1 MVKTSS
7 ERDQIIEKNLG
18 LVHSCARRFIGRGVE
33 YDDLVQAGC
42 VGLIKAVDNF
52 DESRGFLFS
61 TYAVPVILGEIKRVF
76 RDDGTVRV
84 SRSLKERAR
93 KILSIKEQYSAEYGA
108 EPTVSQISVMLGI
121 SPEETAQAINAA
133 LPVFSL
139 TSADDDEKKSEF
151 DIPSRSY
158 ECEIS
163 DKIALKQVMNKL
175 DEKDRQLL
183 EYRYFKSMNQTD
195 TAKLL
200 GMSQVQVSR
209 REKALLLKLRRQ
221 LI

>member
-18 LVHSCARRFIGRGVE
+18 LVHSCARRFIGRGVD
-33 YDDLVQAGC
+33 YDDLFQAGC

-52 DESRGFLFS
+52 DEGRGFLFS
-61 TYAVPVILGEIKRVF
+61 TYAVPVILGEIKRIF
-76 RDDGTVRV
+76 RDEGTVRV
-84 SRSLKERAR
+84 SRSLKDRAR

-139 TSADDDEKKSEF
+139 TSADDDEKNSEF
-151 DIPSRSY
+151 DIPSCSY

-195 TAKLL
+195 TARLL